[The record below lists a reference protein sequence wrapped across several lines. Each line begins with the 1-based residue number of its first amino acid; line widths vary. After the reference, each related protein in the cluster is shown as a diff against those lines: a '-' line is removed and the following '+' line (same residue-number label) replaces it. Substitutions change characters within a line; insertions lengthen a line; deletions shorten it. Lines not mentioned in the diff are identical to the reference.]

1 MSERLE
7 DVRVRGGWPSS
18 SGLVAKESVER
29 RDEVDPL

>member
-7 DVRVRGGWPSS
+7 EVRVRGAWPST

-29 RDEVDPL
+29 LEADLL

>member
-7 DVRVRGGWPSS
+7 DVRVRGSSPSS

-29 RDEVDPL
+29 REEADLL